1 MKVKKKHIIGF
12 FGLLVF
18 CFGCGVGY
26 FQGISKKTVEQQSPK
41 IMEKN
46 ADNTNISKN
55 KKSDQSEDYKPE
67 TSDYFVEEYRSEE
80 TPIPFNTHEKRDA
93 SINKGETVTDQEGK
107 AGLKRTVYKEL
118 YKNNDLVDSSVQYTE
133 VVYAPIDEITRVGIK
148 EIIVNSEHI
157 NKDESLLMFNRVNQI
172 RKEHQLDPLT
182 WSESLFEYAGIRAV
196 DLEKSFEHR
205 RPDGSSWDSLNPQLI
220 FAENLAK
227 RAFSV
232 ESAMSG
238 FMESPS
244 HRANILDDFKSGACA
259 LYQASD
265 GNWYWVQL
273 FGY

>member
-1 MKVKKKHIIGF
+1 MKVKKKYIIGF

-18 CFGCGVGY
+18 CLGCGVGY
-26 FQGISKKTVEQQSPK
+26 FQGISKKTVEQQPPK
-41 IMEKN
+41 IMKKN
-46 ADNTNISKN
+46 LINTKRSKIT
-55 KKSDQSEDYKPE
+55 KTEQQDDLEPE
-67 TSDYFVEEYRSEE
+67 TADHFVEDYRSEE
-80 TPIPFNTHEKRDA
+80 TPIPFDTLEKNDE
-93 SINKGETVTDQEGK
+93 SMNQGETITDQEGK

-133 VVYAPIDEITRVGIK
+133 VVYAPVDEITRVGIK
-148 EIIVNSEHI
+148 EIIVNSEQI
-157 NKDESLLMFNRVNQI
+157 DKEASLLMFNHVNQI
-172 RKEHQLDPLT
+172 RKDHQLDVLT

-232 ESAMSG
+232 ESAMNG

-259 LYQASD
+259 LYQAPD

>member
-1 MKVKKKHIIGF
+1 MKVEKKHIIGF

-18 CFGCGVGY
+18 CLGCGVGY
-26 FQGISKKTVEQQSPK
+26 FQGVSKKPVEQEPPK
-41 IMEKN
+41 IIKKKPDQFKVSKFVKREKQDDVEIEEGN
-46 ADNTNISKN
+46 H
-55 KKSDQSEDYKPE
+55 
-67 TSDYFVEEYRSEE
+67 FVENVRSEE
-80 TPIPFNTHEKRDA
+80 TPIPFDTIEKNDDGL
-93 SINKGETVTDQEGK
+93 NKGETVIEQEGQL
-107 AGLKRTVYKEL
+107 GLKRTVYKEL
-118 YKNNDLVDSSVQYTE
+118 YKNNDLIDSTMEYTE
-133 VVYAPIDEITRVGIK
+133 VVYQPVDEITRVGIK
-148 EIIVNSEHI
+148 EVVVNHEYI
-157 NKDESLLMFNRVNQI
+157 NKEESLLMFQRVNQI
-172 RKEHQLDPLT
+172 RSEHQLEPLK

-196 DLEKSFEHR
+196 DLEQSFEHR

-232 ESAMSG
+232 DSAISG

-259 LYQASD
+259 LYKASD